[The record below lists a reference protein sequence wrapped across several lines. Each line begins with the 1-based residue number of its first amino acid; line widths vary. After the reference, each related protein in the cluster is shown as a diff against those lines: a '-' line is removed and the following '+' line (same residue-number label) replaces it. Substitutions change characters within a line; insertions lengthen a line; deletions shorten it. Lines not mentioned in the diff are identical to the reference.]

1 HRPAL
6 DRRGD
11 PMGLLEVPG
20 PDARRKSIA
29 RAVGVRNRL
38 LGRIEGRDGDD
49 GPEDLLL
56 HDAPPAVEAG
66 DHRRLQKITVPDALR
81 EILGT
86 LSADENR
93 APFLS
98 RELDVAFDFA
108 KVGLAHERAHVG
120 RSVLRVSDPE
130 LLRTLQKAV
139 EELVVDGFL
148 DEQARS
154 AEADL
159 PLVGEARL

>member
-1 HRPAL
+1 EIERLEAALAPEAAFLHSAEGNAKIPQQPRVDPHRPAL
-6 DRRGD
+6 DRRSD

-29 RAVGVRNRL
+29 RAVGIGNRL

-49 GPEDLLL
+49 GSEDLLL
-56 HDAPPAVEAG
+56 HDASLAVEAG
-66 DHRRLQKITVPDALR
+66 DHRRLQKVTAPKARR

-98 RELDVAFDFA
+98 RELDV
-108 KVGLAHERAHVG
+108 
-120 RSVLRVSDPE
+120 
-130 LLRTLQKAV
+130 
-139 EELVVDGFL
+139 
-148 DEQARS
+148 
-154 AEADL
+154 
-159 PLVGEARL
+159 